1 MTYTALAEALQRVEN
16 VLTRRPDLGMH
27 DDAPAQARW
36 RQGTRV
42 ESQHANGARMYTD
55 MPSELG
61 GSGEHVTPGWLFRA
75 GVASCFATTIVMVA
89 AKEQIDLSDLEV
101 LVTSRSDTRGLLS
114 MNDEDGAPVYSGP
127 RDVAMQVRIAAAN
140 ATPTRLRKLVDDC
153 LLVSP
158 MPNAVIGCTPMALDI
173 QVG

>member
-1 MTYTALAEALQRVEN
+1 MTYMALADALQRVES
-16 VLTRRPDLGMH
+16 VLTRRPDLGLH
-27 DDAPAQARW
+27 DDAPAHSRW

-42 ESQHANGARMYTD
+42 ESEHANGARMFTD

-89 AKEQIDLSDLEV
+89 ATEKIDLSDLEV
-101 LVTSRSDTRGLLS
+101 RVSSRSDTRGLLS
-114 MNDEDGAPVYSGP
+114 MADEDGAPVYSGP
-127 RDVAMQVRIAAAN
+127 RDVEMQVRIAAAN
-140 ATPTRLRKLVDDC
+140 ASPERLRKLVDDC

-158 MPNAVIGCTPMALDI
+158 IPNAVIGCTPMAVDV